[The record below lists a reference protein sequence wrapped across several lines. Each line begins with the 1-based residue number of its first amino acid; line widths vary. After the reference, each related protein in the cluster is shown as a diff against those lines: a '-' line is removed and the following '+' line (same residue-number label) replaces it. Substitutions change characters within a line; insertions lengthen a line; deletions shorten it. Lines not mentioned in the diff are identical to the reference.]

1 MKMENLDIRIKVD
14 ADGLLY
20 KDIAEEIGITDVHLS
35 RLMSKKLTLENRERI
50 LTAINNLKRTELT
63 EDEKEGQKRFNEWLN
78 KNIKEV
84 HK

>member
-1 MKMENLDIRIKVD
+1 MR
-14 ADGLLY
+14 
-20 KDIAEEIGITDVHLS
+20 TT
-35 RLMSKKLTLENRERI
+35 LTLENRERI